1 MREQIFSGINKKL
14 IHQATFNKKSE
25 ALFTGSNKRMGMSFG
40 LSQDWRLI
48 STKDVLFLD
57 SKNEFQ

>member
-1 MREQIFSGINKKL
+1 MREQIFSGINKKP

-25 ALFTGSNKRMGMSFG
+25 ALIIGSNKRTGMSFG
-40 LSQDWRLI
+40 LFQDWRLI

-57 SKNEFQ
+57 SKNEF